1 MFEMIQ
7 QTDFRI
13 LDWIQAN
20 LRTPW
25 LDWFAPKVTFLCEA
39 GWFWIVLTLVFLLWK
54 KHRRLGATMFVGLVL
69 CVLFGNIILKHAV
82 ARPRPCWINQNIDML
97 VGIPDDYSFPS
108 GYSMA
113 SFASSVIMLRYD
125 RRIGIP
131 AVILAALIA
140 LSRLYLYVHFPTDVL
155 VGTLMGIFFAFL
167 AKRILDHFFPVA
179 AKDAVKR
186 TEKAGRENS

>member
-1 MFEMIQ
+1 
-7 QTDFRI
+7 
-13 LDWIQAN
+13 
-20 LRTPW
+20 
-25 LDWFAPKVTFLCEA
+25 
-39 GWFWIVLTLVFLLWK
+39 
-54 KHRRLGATMFVGLVL
+54 
-69 CVLFGNIILKHAV
+69 
-82 ARPRPCWINQNIDML
+82 
-97 VGIPDDYSFPS
+97 
-108 GYSMA
+108 MA

>member
-7 QTDFRI
+7 QTNFRI

-39 GWFWIVLTLVFLLWK
+39 GWFWIALTLVFLLWK

-97 VGIPDDYSFPS
+97 VGIP
-108 GYSMA
+108 
-113 SFASSVIMLRYD
+113 
-125 RRIGIP
+125 

-167 AKRILDHFFPVA
+167 AKRILDHFFPVV

-186 TEKAGRENS
+186 TEKAGREDS